1 MMYEKSFVNLLSSQA
16 IYFKKLSN
24 MLGIVVNL
32 SDDLTN
38 VSVDGALFI
47 IMMYEKSFVNLLSSQ
62 AIYFKKLSNMLG
74 IVVNL
79 SDDLTNVSVDGVFS
93 SF

>member
-16 IYFKKLSN
+16 VYFKKLSN

-38 VSVDGALFI
+38 VSVDG
-47 IMMYEKSFVNLLSSQ
+47 
-62 AIYFKKLSNMLG
+62 
-74 IVVNL
+74 
-79 SDDLTNVSVDGVFS
+79 DFS
-93 SF
+93 SLDADTSFLQKYLLKSSILSILN